1 MDLAKDPDAL
11 ETIATKIFD
20 FAMARGV
27 VMQMKEKLPK
37 RVFKHLPV
45 TLLPCPVLKEDFDH
59 VESIQPHINTLMHL
73 ISRDPVFINKHLSK
87 VSASDEFTKSLL
99 DIYNETFESTKNLA
113 TLGILRTDYMIDFTE
128 DKLSKPNHKK
138 YPQQVEINTICVGL
152 CANGST
158 VITDMYRTVL
168 NESPFKE
175 IAARI
180 PNNDGLDLIGKGLA
194 RAWQEYGRP
203 KAVLV
208 FFVDSFDFNIC
219 DQRALEYAVYRYD
232 PNIIVRRRIF
242 NDIVTSCELG
252 SEGEL
257 LVNGEETA
265 VAYFRSG
272 YSPRHY
278 PTKRHWE
285 ARLLIEKS
293 KAIKS
298 PNVAQQLVGSK
309 KIQEVLSRPGMIE
322 HYLKDEHI
330 SSEIRKTF
338 AGLYSLEMTEDGDNS
353 VLMAIRN
360 PENYVLKP
368 QREGGGN
375 NLYND
380 DIVARL
386 TDIGK
391 DDRRCAYILMDK
403 ISPSGVTN
411 HILNEEDVKSVDI
424 VGEIGIFGVY
434 LANGKFIENYSAGY
448 MLRSKPC
455 DLDEGGVAIGNG
467 AITAP
472 YFI

>member
-1 MDLAKDPDAL
+1 MDLVKDPDAL
-11 ETIATKIFD
+11 NTIATKIYD
-20 FAMARGV
+20 FAVTRGV
-27 VMQMKEKLPK
+27 VMQIKDKLPK
-37 RVFKHLPV
+37 RAFKHLPV
-45 TLLPCPVLKEDFDH
+45 TLFPCPVLKEDFDH
-59 VESIQPHINTLMHL
+59 VESIQPAINTLMHL
-73 ISRDPVFINKHLSK
+73 ISRDQEFINKHLSK
-87 VSASDEFTKSLL
+87 VSVSDEFTRSLL
-99 DIYNETFESTKNLA
+99 AIYNDTFELSRNVL

-128 DKLSKPNHKK
+128 DESSKSIPKK

-158 VITDMYRTVL
+158 VIRDMYRTVL
-168 NESPFKE
+168 NENPFKGM
-175 IAARI
+175 AAKI
-180 PNNDGLDLIGKGLA
+180 PENDGLALIGKGLA
-194 RAWQEYGRP
+194 RAWEEYGNP
-203 KAVLV
+203 DAVLV
-208 FFVDSFDFNIC
+208 FFVDTFDFNIC
-219 DQRALEYAVYRYD
+219 DQRALEYAVYNYN
-232 PNIIVRRRIF
+232 PNIIIRRRIF

-257 LVNGEETA
+257 IVNGEEAA

-278 PTKRHWE
+278 PTKPHWD

-309 KIQEVLSRPGMIE
+309 KIQEVLSRPGVIE
-322 HYLKDEHI
+322 RYLKDELI
-330 SSEIRKTF
+330 SSKIRQTF

-375 NLYND
+375 NLYNE
-380 DIVARL
+380 DIVTLL

-403 ISPSGVTN
+403 ISPSGTTN
-411 HILNEEDVKSVDI
+411 YILNEEDVRKADI
-424 VGEIGIFGVY
+424 VGELGIFGVY
-434 LANGKFIENYSAGY
+434 LANDTFAENYSAGN

-455 DLDEGGVAIGNG
+455 ELNEGGVAIGNG

-472 YFI
+472 YLI